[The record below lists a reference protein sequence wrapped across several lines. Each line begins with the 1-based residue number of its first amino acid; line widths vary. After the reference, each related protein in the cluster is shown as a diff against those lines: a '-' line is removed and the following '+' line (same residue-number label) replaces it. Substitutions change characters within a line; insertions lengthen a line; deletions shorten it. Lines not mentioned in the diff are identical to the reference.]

1 MMTYSKIFRQPE
13 TKFGVSQK
21 QNLSQK
27 DLYNKALNY
36 LARREHSR
44 LELKRKLSQFSDN
57 IDDINAVLDKLDDKK
72 LQSDERFSESFIHSK
87 ASKYGQERL
96 KETLKQKGV
105 ALAVIQEYLPDFQT
119 EIKNAVAI
127 LHKKLGKP
135 RHLTIEEKQK
145 TYRFLQ
151 YRGFGVEISKTALQQ
166 WQKGEENFE

>member
-105 ALAVIQEYLPDFQT
+105 ALAVIQ
-119 EIKNAVAI
+119 
-127 LHKKLGKP
+127 
-135 RHLTIEEKQK
+135 
-145 TYRFLQ
+145 
-151 YRGFGVEISKTALQQ
+151 
-166 WQKGEENFE
+166 